1 MATFKYTAYDSKGK
15 KVEALIDADSMGA
28 AQLSL
33 KQQQGLMVSTIK
45 PVSGGGGLGGFF
57 AAKKTN
63 YRDLEYLTSEIK
75 LLLQSGVK
83 FDKAVDLMA
92 KAKTGSPM
100 GEVLSKISAKLKAGS
115 SIADAF
121 SSFGKLFNKLYINL
135 LTTGEES
142 GALEPVFAGLSRD
155 LKYRNDLRQTIT
167 QAVTYP
173 FFVLLVCVASV
184 VFIFN
189 FIVPKL
195 AVLFDGAEDLPLNT
209 QIILA
214 LSDWMIAYQ
223 HFVALGLVAI
233 VGAVYHYRNNAQLI
247 EWFHVR
253 SRNLSG
259 VGTAVDMTERI
270 RFCSSM
276 SLLLD
281 AGIAMDKAVK
291 LSAGNAGNSEIRREL
306 TRASDEIRKGTQ
318 LSKALS
324 ETSLFPDIFI
334 SLIEIGEESGQ
345 VAKIFQELADR
356 SRNEFGQWVNRLT
369 AILEPALILTMG
381 AIVGGVVISMMM
393 SVMSVNDAAL

>member
-1 MATFKYTAYDSKGK
+1 MATFKYIAYDSKGK
-15 KVEALIDADSMGA
+15 KLEDTIVADSMGE
-28 AQLSL
+28 AQLAL
-33 KQQQGLMVSTIK
+33 KQQQGLLVSTIK
-45 PVSGGGGLGGFF
+45 PVTSGGIGGLF

-92 KAKTGSPM
+92 KAKAGTAM
-100 GEVLSKISAKLKAGS
+100 GDVLAKISAKLKSGS
-115 SIADAF
+115 TIADAF
-121 SSFGKLFNKLYINL
+121 SAFGDLFNKLYINL
-135 LTTGEES
+135 LTTGEQS
-142 GALEPVFAGLSRD
+142 GALEPVFSGLARD

-173 FFVLLVCVASV
+173 FFVLLVCIASV
-184 VFIFN
+184 LFIFN

-195 AVLFDGAEDLPLNT
+195 AVLFDGADELPLNT

-214 LSDWMIAYQ
+214 ISDWMIAYQ
-223 HFVALGLVAI
+223 HFLGIGLLALAGTF
-233 VGAVYHYRNNAQLI
+233 YHYRKNPQLI
-247 EWFHVR
+247 EWLHMR
-253 SRNLSG
+253 SRTWYG
-259 VGTAVDMTERI
+259 VGKAVNMTERI

-281 AGIAMDKAVK
+281 SGIAMDQAVK

-306 TRASDEIRKGTQ
+306 MRASDEIRQGTQ

-324 ETSLFPDIFI
+324 ETSLFPAIFI

-345 VAKIFQELADR
+345 VGKIFQELADR
-356 SRNEFGQWVNRLT
+356 SRNEFGQWVSRLT